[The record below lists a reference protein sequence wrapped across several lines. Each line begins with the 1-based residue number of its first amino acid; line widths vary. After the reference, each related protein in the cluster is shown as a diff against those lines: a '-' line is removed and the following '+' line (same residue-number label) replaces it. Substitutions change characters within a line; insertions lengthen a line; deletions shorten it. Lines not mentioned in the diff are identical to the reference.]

1 MVWKRIGTAR
11 LPVETQHE
19 ATLIP
24 TAAIQRNALAGLRA
38 SAKLGCG
45 TKRAV
50 RDCDYE
56 SVQGGQRQLSER
68 DTAQTTALKNETT
81 AVKIPGPANE
91 LYFV

>member
-1 MVWKRIGTAR
+1 VEKRIGTAR
-11 LPVETQHE
+11 LLVETQHE

-24 TAAIQRNALAGLRA
+24 AAAIQRNACAGLRA

-56 SVQGGQRQLSER
+56 SSKAGSVGCLNVI
-68 DTAQTTALKNETT
+68 TAQTTVLKNETI
-81 AVKIPGPANE
+81 AIKIPGPANE

>member
-24 TAAIQRNALAGLRA
+24 TVAIPRALAGLRA

-50 RDCDYE
+50 KDCDYE

-68 DTAQTTALKNETT
+68 NTAQTTALKNETT

>member
-11 LPVETQHE
+11 LLVETQHE
-19 ATLIP
+19 ATSIP

-68 DTAQTTALKNETT
+68 DYGSDNRAEERNHCSQDPW
-81 AVKIPGPANE
+81 PGK
-91 LYFV
+91 